1 MEDVTYT
8 AETILGAPVRFVP
21 GFLAPDVAD
30 AALAGLLSEL
40 RWERRVSRVYG
51 KDVSVPRSEVW
62 IAERPYTYSHR
73 TYQPT
78 RWTPTLL
85 KIKPEVEVAAG
96 SEFNSVLAN
105 LYENETDSV
114 GWHAD
119 DEPEMSHKH
128 PIASLSLG
136 ATRSFQIRK
145 GSGPIQTIELGPGSL
160 LVMQPGMQGEWRH
173 QVPKAKKPCGLRVNL
188 TFRWMIFPKA
198 SYGSNV

>member
-1 MEDVTYT
+1 MDDFTYT

-73 TYQPT
+73 TYQPAA
-78 RWTPTLL
+78 WTPTLL
-85 KIKPEVEVAAG
+85 KIKAEVEAAAS
-96 SEFNSVLAN
+96 SEFNSVLVN
-105 LYENETDSV
+105 RYENETDSV

-119 DEPEMSHKH
+119 DEPEMSHQH

-136 ATRSFQIRK
+136 STRRFQIRK
-145 GSGPIQTIELGPGSL
+145 GRGPIQTIELGPGSL
-160 LVMQPGMQGEWRH
+160 LVMQPGMQREWRH
-173 QVPKAKKPCGLRVNL
+173 QVPKANKPCGLRVNL
-188 TFRWMIFPKA
+188 TFRWMIFSKA
-198 SYGSNV
+198 AL